1 MKWSRRCARSALR
14 GDLSILLVE
23 QSLDF
28 ALRLADRVYIM
39 DQGTIVHEGSAGA
52 DSREVVESHLM
63 L

>member
-1 MKWSRRCARSALR
+1 MREIRAQ
-14 GDLSILLVE
+14 GELSILLVE

-39 DQGTIVHEGSAGA
+39 DQGTIVHEGSAGPA
-52 DSREVVESHLM
+52 NRAVVERHLT